1 MRSDHLSKHI
11 KRCQNR
17 ESAAARANGSAAL
30 PNKVDDHLSGA
41 SPEANSGASQ
51 CTALDCGYSAN
62 CPQCQSDQ
70 KQLDDGHF
78 ALPAAPLLVRDAPS
92 PTSFSLPASMF
103 YNHFNAAASVQLAQQ
118 AVARATQPSNR
129 PISAAG
135 QLPSFV
141 NGPFS
146 VFSGQ
151 KPNDHSIDSIMFSS
165 KPPFKSTFE
174 PSFILN
180 EDSSS
185 CSSLPPQ
192 MYFS

>member
-17 ESAAARANGSAAL
+17 ESAAARANGSTAL
-30 PNKVDDHLSGA
+30 TNKADDHLSGA
-41 SPEANSGASQ
+41 SPEANGGGQ

-70 KQLDDGHF
+70 KQLDDSHF

-92 PTSFSLPASMF
+92 PTSFSCPASMF
-103 YNHFNAAASVQLAQQ
+103 YNHFDAAATVQLAQQ

-135 QLPSFV
+135 TGNLLSFA

-151 KPNDHSIDSIMFSS
+151 KPNDHSIDSIMFS

>member
-17 ESAAARANGSAAL
+17 ESAASRASSTLTKAEEN
-30 PNKVDDHLSGA
+30 LSS
-41 SPEANSGASQ
+41 SPDNAGQ
-51 CTALDCGYSAN
+51 CTADCAGYSAN

-70 KQLDDGHF
+70 KQLGQEDQFDNF
-78 ALPAAPLLVRDAPS
+78 ALPAAPLLTRNAPS
-92 PTSFSLPASMF
+92 PTSFSCPASMF
-103 YNHFNAAASVQLAQQ
+103 YNHFDAAASVQLAQQ
-118 AVARATQPSNR
+118 AVARATQQATNL
-129 PISAAG
+129 PISAACTRN
-135 QLPSFV
+135 LISFA
-141 NGPFS
+141 NSPFS
-146 VFSGQ
+146 VFNST
-151 KPNDHSIDSIMFSS
+151 KPNDHSIDSIMFRQ
-165 KPPFKSTFE
+165 PPFKSNFE